1 MSKLSDFGEKIG
13 GARKDLRGKITLADF
28 VSSDLTS
35 DEKTN
40 FNRKEFI
47 WPTPDYE
54 KMLEDGVEPQ
64 AIRAIRVVR
73 DTLPGKPAY
82 AHHGDEYLNVVAKL
96 RDTCMALKTADQAKH
111 LYANPA
117 VGSGVLWTISR
128 DATYDYDRSFGFN
141 YSTHNQAGDALGRDA
156 STLVQAVIGLF
167 SDKVPRKT
175 PLARELKLN
184 PAWPK
189 TAEPYKKLLAKLGLG
204 VVPASWSKRAA
215 NGFVVGWSGSDYL
228 PGGSRYN
235 PFSPVHEVVFK
246 TEAEAVE
253 AMNTAA
259 KACHESKVQVTQAK
273 RTATITRALGV
284 APNERGA
291 ITAVGV
297 DGTNPRVG
305 PTQWVEGSEISSAPY
320 MDTLGLRG
328 GEFGNWLNDGD
339 REKVLVRGYEGF
351 VDMMEVMG
359 LPPQAVSLDR
369 SLAIAF
375 GARGHGTFAA
385 HYEYERRVIN
395 LTKPSG
401 AGCLAHE
408 WGHGLDHY
416 LHGRAILHGLVN
428 RGYSGPPM
436 MSEVVAIPGMWNK
449 NNGDAK
455 VPEVGALNAIAES
468 MARIFK
474 IKEQKSPEAYREQ
487 LVRGLER
494 ETDDFYY
501 AMATARNHAYTL
513 MERNPGKGH
522 HISITNDAE
531 QARAMAEMDEAV
543 APFVEKVRGGSP
555 LTHEEAEMAVL
566 KLRGFTGRV
575 AQFQTAVANWIT
587 NAVRHHYRA
596 RQELSSFDQQM
607 SSGTPVVPVQ
617 IRDTEYQQAVGK
629 LTEYYARPREMFARC
644 FESCI
649 ADELQKA
656 GRVSPFLVGPTNGE
670 AYPKTED
677 RQAFAQLF
685 LPAIQAHPKLA
696 RRIVA
701 EIAEEDEPLDAPL
714 MPSDVK
720 NKRISK

>member
-111 LYANPA
+111 FYANPA

-175 PLARELKLN
+175 PLARELGLN
-184 PAWPK
+184 PEWPK
-189 TAEPYKKLLAKLGLG
+189 PAEPYKKLIAKLRLG

-215 NGFVVGWSGSDYL
+215 NGFVVGADESDYM
-228 PGGSRYN
+228 PTWGKYG
-235 PFSPVHEVVFK
+235 FFKQTHEIVYK
-246 TEAEAVE
+246 TEAEAV
-253 AMNTAA
+253 AALDTAA
-259 KACHESKVQVTQAK
+259 KACHDAKVQVTQAK

-291 ITAVGV
+291 ITAVAV
-297 DGTNPRVG
+297 DGTNLRVG
-305 PTQWVEGSEISSAPY
+305 PTKWDAGSEISSAPY

-351 VDMMEVMG
+351 ADMMEVMG

-416 LHGRAILHGLVN
+416 LHGRAILLGMVN

-436 MSEVVAIPGMWNK
+436 MSEVVAIPGMWQK
-449 NNGDAK
+449 NYGDAK
-455 VPEVGALNAIAES
+455 NPEVNALHAIADS
-468 MARIFK
+468 MDRIFK
-474 IKEQKSPEAYREQ
+474 IKEQKTPEAYREQ
-487 LVRGLER
+487 LVSGVDT
-494 ETDDFYY
+494 ETNDLYD
-501 AMATARNHAYTL
+501 ALAIARNHAFTL
-513 MERNPGKGH
+513 MEMNPEKAQYR
-522 HISITNDAE
+522 ISSDAD
-531 QARAMAEMDEAV
+531 QARIMAEMDEALE
-543 APFVEKVRGGSP
+543 PFVVKVKDGSFND
-555 LTHEEAEMAVL
+555 LDAESAAWKL
-566 KLRGFTGRV
+566 KQFTGRV
-575 AQFQTAVANWIT
+575 ARFQVAVENWIT
-587 NAVRHHYRA
+587 NAGRHFIKA
-596 RQELSSFDQQM
+596 RSKLSSFDY
-607 SSGTPVVPVQ
+607 GVGLGKPNVPVQ
-617 IRDTEYQQAVGK
+617 VRDTEYQKAVGK

-670 AYPKTED
+670 AYPKSED
-677 RQAFAQLF
+677 RQAFSQLF

-701 EIAEEDEPLDAPL
+701 EIAEEDEPLVAPL
-714 MPSDVK
+714 MPSDTK
-720 NKRISK
+720 NKRINK